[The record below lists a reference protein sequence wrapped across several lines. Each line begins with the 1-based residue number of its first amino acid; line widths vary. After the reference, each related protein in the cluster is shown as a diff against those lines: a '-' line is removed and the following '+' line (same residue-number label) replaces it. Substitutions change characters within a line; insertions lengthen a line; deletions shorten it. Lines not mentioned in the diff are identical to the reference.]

1 MEAGRLA
8 GLLEEHDDLAGAS
21 VERRLSSIREMREV
35 EVVRVRVA
43 RLEDYRRVLAQVEAL
58 PCVAGVYDADVEHEL
73 K

>member
-1 MEAGRLA
+1 MKLFDRYTPDFYAEPRGMEAGRLA

-43 RLEDYRRVLAQVEAL
+43 RLEDYRRVL
-58 PCVAGVYDADVEHEL
+58 
-73 K
+73 